1 MEFIQSI
8 DFALLNAIKDNLT
21 CAFLDFIMPLITV
34 IGNDGIAYI
43 ILAVIL
49 MIFKKTRK
57 YGIMLGIALLFGL
70 IFGNILLK
78 NLIARPRPFT
88 YNDMKL
94 IIPTPDEYS
103 FPSGHSMA
111 SFETA
116 SVVFYMNRKAGAVM
130 LVIASLV
137 AFSRLYLYVHFPTDV
152 ICGCILGTIFG
163 ICAIKLY
170 NFIAAS
176 FTKKA

>member
-21 CAFLDFIMPLITV
+21 CEFLDFIMPLITV

-94 IIPTPDEYS
+94 IIPIPDEYS

-116 SVVFYMNRKAGAVM
+116 SVAFYMNRKAGAVM

-137 AFSRLYLYVHFPTDV
+137 AFSRLYLYVHLPTDV

-170 NFIAAS
+170 NFIAES